1 MLSATAAAA
10 PLAAPTSTAL
20 KAVLWDMDGTLVDT
34 EPYWIEAEMNLVAAH
49 GGHWDLE
56 QAHQL
61 VGNALDDSARI
72 LQEAGV
78 KLSEREIIDHL
89 SGVVI
94 ARLRVEMPWRPG
106 ARELLSELHG
116 RGVRCALVTMS
127 ERAMASEVV
136 GALDEE
142 YFEFLVTGDEVEHG
156 KPHPEP
162 YLKAIAQLR
171 ESDPS
176 LTAANCAALEDSIP
190 GLASAVAS
198 GAAAIAIPHAVA
210 LAEGPSHTTWA
221 TLAGMTLEDVASVVA
236 SHAANAG
243 AAL

>member
-10 PLAAPTSTAL
+10 PLATPTSTAL

-34 EPYWIEAEMNLVAAH
+34 EPYWIDAEMELVAAH
-49 GGHWDLE
+49 GGRWDLE

-72 LQEAGV
+72 LQGAGV

-94 ARLRVEMPWRPG
+94 ARLREEMPWRPG
-106 ARELLSELHG
+106 ARELLAELRG

-136 GALDEE
+136 AALDAD

-162 YLKAIAQLR
+162 YLKAMDQLR
-171 ESDPS
+171 RTDPF
-176 LTAANCAALEDSIP
+176 LTEANCAALEDSIP

-210 LAEGPSHTTWA
+210 VAEGPRHTTWS
-221 TLAGMTLEDVASVVA
+221 TLVGKTLDDVASVVVA
-236 SHAANAG
+236 HAANAG

>member
-10 PLAAPTSTAL
+10 PLATPTSTAL

-34 EPYWIEAEMNLVAAH
+34 EPYWIDAEMELVAAH
-49 GGHWDLE
+49 GGTWDLE

-72 LQEAGV
+72 LQGAGV

-94 ARLRVEMPWRPG
+94 ARLREELPWRPG
-106 ARELLSELHG
+106 ARELLAELRS

-136 GALDEE
+136 AALDKD

-162 YLKAIAQLR
+162 YLKAMEQLR
-171 ESDPS
+171 QTDPF
-176 LTAANCAALEDSIP
+176 LTAANCAALEDSVP

-198 GAAAIAIPHAVA
+198 GAAAIAIPHAVDV
-210 LAEGPSHTTWA
+210 AEGPRHTTWS
-221 TLAGMTLEDVASVVA
+221 TLTGKTYDDVAAVLA